1 MIRQQEHWMKRWLWA
16 IVSFIRSTTHKENCW
31 TWNQL
36 RVVDDIFIKLCPL
49 PQESEKCSSLPSLS
63 PPPPHPYAMSKEE
76 SHFGDI
82 CVPTW
87 RAKTVEL
94 TISMNFFEVAL
105 SSQFKQGTFITNSD
119 LYKPLLHF
127 SVHISC
133 NFTNYNNS
141 EVCSRLGTDKCS
153 INTSTKPTPS
163 VKASQ
168 KGNSFIHRINNAFN

>member
-1 MIRQQEHWMKRWLWA
+1 MSHF
-16 IVSFIRSTTHKENCW
+16 SFIRSTTHKENCW

-49 PQESEKCSSLPSLS
+49 PQESEKGSFGDFLSFPPFPPSLS
-63 PPPPHPYAMSKEE
+63 PPPPPPRLYGMSKEE
-76 SHFGDI
+76 SHFRDI

-94 TISMNFFEVAL
+94 TISMNFFEVASL
-105 SSQFKQGTFITNSD
+105 SQFKQGTFITNSD

-133 NFTNYNNS
+133 NFTNCNNS
-141 EVCSRLGTDKCS
+141 EVCSRLGTDKCPIS
-153 INTSTKPTPS
+153 TSVKTTPS

-168 KGNSFIHRINNAFN
+168 KRKFIHSPH

>member
-1 MIRQQEHWMKRWLWA
+1 MKITLIRQQEHWMKRWLWA
-16 IVSFIRSTTHKENCW
+16 IFSFIRSTTHKENCW

-49 PQESEKCSSLPSLS
+49 PQESEKYSSLPSLS
-63 PPPPHPYAMSKEE
+63 PPPPPYAMSKEE

-133 NFTNYNNS
+133 NFTNCNNS
-141 EVCSRLGTDKCS
+141 EVCSRLGTDKCPIS
-153 INTSTKPTPS
+153 TSVKTTPS

-168 KGNSFIHRINNAFN
+168 KRKFIHSPH

>member
-1 MIRQQEHWMKRWLWA
+1 MPFATGIRK
-16 IVSFIRSTTHKENCW
+16 VF
-31 TWNQL
+31 
-36 RVVDDIFIKLCPL
+36 
-49 PQESEKCSSLPSLS
+49 LPSLPLPPPPHPFAPGNRKGFPPPPPPP

>member
-1 MIRQQEHWMKRWLWA
+1 MKRWLWA

-36 RVVDDIFIKLCPL
+36 GVVDDIFIKLCPL
-49 PQESEKCSSLPSLS
+49 PQESEKYSFGDFLSTLPSLS
-63 PPPPHPYAMSKEE
+63 PPHPPRLYAMSKEE

-94 TISMNFFEVAL
+94 TIFMNFFEVAL
-105 SSQFKQGTFITNSD
+105 LSQFKQGTFITNSD

-133 NFTNYNNS
+133 NFTNCNNS
-141 EVCSRLGTDKCS
+141 EVCSRLGTDKCP
-153 INTSTKPTPS
+153 IDTSVKPTPS

-168 KGNSFIHRINNAFN
+168 KRKFIHSSH